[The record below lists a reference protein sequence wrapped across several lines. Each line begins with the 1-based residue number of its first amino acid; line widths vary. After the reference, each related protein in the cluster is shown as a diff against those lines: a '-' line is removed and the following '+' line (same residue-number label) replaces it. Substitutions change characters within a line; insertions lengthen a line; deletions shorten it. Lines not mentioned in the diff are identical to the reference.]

1 MLSPSKYA
9 ECTKINS
16 LSKKQKMVANRA
28 LNMLG
33 FFADIVSYW
42 IISEVWETKICNLN
56 WEQHNINPVI
66 MKEFKLN

>member
-9 ECTKINS
+9 EGTKINS

-42 IISEVWETKICNLN
+42 IISEVGK
-56 WEQHNINPVI
+56 QKSVI
-66 MKEFKLN
+66 